1 MVLTVQHFPLTFT
14 LYSFEYQVG
23 EGEGGGG
30 TWVKF
35 CSVCAASQ
43 SPYPIIVYTVASYRP
58 HLSHFWANM

>member
-30 TWVKF
+30 
-35 CSVCAASQ
+35 
-43 SPYPIIVYTVASYRP
+43 Y
-58 HLSHFWANM
+58 LS

>member
-23 EGEGGGG
+23 DGGGG
-30 TWVKF
+30 GVLELSF
-35 CSVCAASQ
+35 ARYGAASQ